1 MDNKWPLVIIKQSKH
16 GSTYIAPPS
25 RLFVIDLT
33 VHVDMS
39 ANPGPDVHLKPKYGK
54 LNDHHLPCVI
64 NTLHSI
70 QYSSGWLVHSS
81 LPYAS
86 DMFLRNFNQLQ
97 MSDVTWGIGQT
108 NSRRRHQINT
118 RKSALN
124 INEHLTSGQ
133 YPIQTRITTLS
144 RSTRSYYKRS
154 ELENL
159 IEIARTP
166 MVPSFKPSQ
175 AMHFCVLNTRS
186 LKNITT
192 LVHDYV
198 VDRKEDI
205 LALTATWLAPGY
217 ANDLEINE
225 TTPNSYAFLHAPRC
239 TRGGGVA
246 VIYRMSLH
254 LKQNPI
260 HCKFILFEHM
270 DLTVKSVS
278 NSIRVIV
285 IYRPPPSK
293 NNTLSESTFFSEFST
308 LLEDL
313 VSHSGNVLLAGDF
326 NFHVNDSSNTSAKK
340 FLSLIKSSDYK
351 NHVHDATHKKGHTLD

>member
-1 MDNKWPLVIIKQSKH
+1 MDNKWLLVIIKQSKH
-16 GSTYIAPPS
+16 GTTCIALPS

-33 VHVDMS
+33 VHVDIS
-39 ANPGPDVHLKPKYGK
+39 ANPGPDVQLKSKYGK

-64 NTLHSI
+64 KTLHSI
-70 QYSSGWLVHSS
+70 QYSSGRLVHSNLS
-81 LPYAS
+81 YAS

-97 MSDVTWGIGQT
+97 MSDVTRGIGRT

-133 YPIQTRITTLS
+133 YPIQTRITTRS

-175 AMHFCVLNTRS
+175 AMHFCLLNTRS
-186 LKNITT
+186 LKRITT

-198 VDRKEDI
+198 VDRKVDI
-205 LALTATWLAPGY
+205 LALTETWLAPGY

-225 TTPNSYAFLHAPRC
+225 TTQWRNAALGGPR
-239 TRGGGVA
+239 
-246 VIYRMSLH
+246 
-254 LKQNPI
+254 
-260 HCKFILFEHM
+260 E
-270 DLTVKSVS
+270 TV
-278 NSIRVIV
+278 
-285 IYRPPPSK
+285 
-293 NNTLSESTFFSEFST
+293 
-308 LLEDL
+308 
-313 VSHSGNVLLAGDF
+313 
-326 NFHVNDSSNTSAKK
+326 
-340 FLSLIKSSDYK
+340 
-351 NHVHDATHKKGHTLD
+351 